1 MMKVLLAG
9 ATALAIAGTTFAYAQ
24 QDSQTKAD
32 VREHSRW
39 QFSAEDAQAMADAR
53 IAALKEG
60 LKLTPDQEKNW
71 PALETALRD
80 ISKERVDR
88 MNERREQRAQRREER
103 KAEGPDKKREPRD
116 TIERLRKRADR
127 LDSRAESFKKLADA
141 AEPLYDSLDE
151 GQKRRFAMLTR
162 TLRPGSAHH
171 HSRGHHGRH

>member
-1 MMKVLLAG
+1 MMKLLLAG
-9 ATALAIAGTTFAYAQ
+9 ATALAIAGTTLAYAQ
-24 QDSQTKAD
+24 QGSQTKTD

-71 PALETALRD
+71 PVLETAIRD
-80 ISKERVDR
+80 MSKERVDR

-103 KAEGPDKKREPRD
+103 KAEGANKTREPRD
-116 TIERLRKRADR
+116 TIKRLRNRADR
-127 LDSRAESFKKLADA
+127 LDSRAESYKKLADA
-141 AEPLYDSLDE
+141 AEPLYESLDD

-162 TLRPGSAHH
+162 TLRPGAMHH
-171 HSRGHHGRH
+171 HRRGHRGRH

>member
-1 MMKVLLAG
+1 MIKVLLAG
-9 ATALAIAGTTFAYAQ
+9 ATALAIAGTTLAYAQ
-24 QDSQTKAD
+24 QDSQTKPD

-39 QFSAEDAQAMADAR
+39 QFSADDAQAMADAR

-80 ISKERVDR
+80 MAKERIDR
-88 MNERREQRAQRREER
+88 MNERRQQRAERREER
-103 KAEGPDKKREPRD
+103 KAEGADKKPAARD
-116 TIERLRKRADR
+116 TIERLRKHADR
-127 LDSRAESFKKLADA
+127 LGSRAESYKKLADA

-162 TLRPGSAHH
+162 TLRPGAMHH
-171 HSRGHHGRH
+171 HRGHRGRH